1 MTTTSTEATPKILLK
16 EQKSRSTYKTTH
28 KGSRASLY
36 VPMNMRKR
44 GKEDQL
50 LRSKQVCMTMVA
62 VCVDTHIDCK
72 TYC

>member
-1 MTTTSTEATPKILLK
+1 MLDYLVSWFQQLPLIPTSMTTTSTEATPKILLK

-44 GKEDQL
+44 GKG
-50 LRSKQVCMTMVA
+50 RSAFAK
-62 VCVDTHIDCK
+62 
-72 TYC
+72 